1 MAASEWSKW
10 TQNKNKKHMDT
21 ERKLFIQNIF
31 RSSKQ
36 ERRISIKRKAKSPKS
51 NLDKGERDA
60 VK

>member
-1 MAASEWSKW
+1 
-10 TQNKNKKHMDT
+10 MDT
-21 ERKLFIQNIF
+21 ERKLLIQNIY

-36 ERRISIKRKAKSPKS
+36 ERRISNKRKAKSPKS